1 MVEWHTVGPYRV
13 SFDVRPDASRFIV
26 LLSWAPGTWLA
37 LSERVI
43 ARGLIEGNFA
53 HPNGPYLIFDDAVD
67 LESGT
72 EQEILRLWTAMR
84 DQLRQR

>member
-43 ARGLIEGNFA
+43 ASRA
-53 HPNGPYLIFDDAVD
+53 T
-67 LESGT
+67 SRT
-72 EQEILRLWTAMR
+72 RTAR
-84 DQLRQR
+84 T